1 MSPAADFTPPALLRN
16 PHLQSIM
23 ASTGPRRWLV
33 KHRARQLRHRSQQIL
48 LDAGDGVRLLAELS
62 RHPAQAET
70 GRGVERHD
78 EEKRDLVVMI
88 HGWEGSSDSLYL
100 LSCGSQLFAAGFDI
114 LRLNLRD
121 HGPTHHLNRELFN
134 STRLDE
140 VVGAIAEAARTLPH
154 RRLFLVGFS
163 LGGNFAL
170 RVALRAPQAGLS
182 LAHVVAVCPV
192 LDPVHTNDNL
202 HDGWWLYHHYFHR
215 KWSRSLRTKLRHFPD
230 LGYGDVLPRLR
241 TLGAMNDYFVARFTE
256 FETTRAYLEGYSLTG
271 ARLRDLQVPSHLI
284 TSRDDPVILIGDLD
298 QIDASD
304 KLQIEVTEHG
314 GHCGFIENWRL
325 DSWIDRRIVALLTAQ

>member
-1 MSPAADFTPPALLRN
+1 MSPHTPPSPFNPPALLRN

-33 KHRARQLRHRSQQIL
+33 KHRAERL
-48 LDAGDGVRLLAELS
+48 LDHSEPLLLDGGDGVRLLAELS
-62 RHPAQAET
+62 RHSDKFHPEN
-70 GRGVERHD
+70 D
-78 EEKRDLVVMI
+78 ERDLVVMI

-100 LSCGSQLFAAGFDI
+100 LSCGSQLFAAGFNV

-140 VVGAIAEAARTLPH
+140 VVGTLKAIGRDIPH

-170 RVALRAPQAGLS
+170 RVALRAPAAVLT
-182 LAHVVAVCPV
+182 LHRVIAVCPV
-192 LDPVHTNDNL
+192 LDPVTTNDNL
-202 HDGWWLYHHYFHR
+202 HDGWWVYHHYFHR
-215 KWSRSLRTKLRHFPD
+215 KWSRSLRIKLRHFPD
-230 LGYGDVLPRLR
+230 LAYGDVLPQLR
-241 TLGAMNDYFVARFTE
+241 TLGAMNDYFVSRFTD
-256 FETTRAYLEGYSLTG
+256 FATTRDYLEGYSLTG

-284 TSRDDPVILIGDLD
+284 TSRDDPVILIDDLNK
-298 QIDASD
+298 IEAND
-304 KLQIEVTEHG
+304 KLQIEVTEYG
-314 GHCGFIENWRL
+314 GHCGFIENYRL
-325 DSWIDRRIVALLTAQ
+325 DSWIDRRIVELLTTN